1 MGQKVNPYGF
11 RLGITTDW
19 KSKWIANDEDY
30 ATYLH
35 EDDRIRTYIRTRVR
49 HAGISRIDITR
60 TRDNAEV
67 SVQAARPGI
76 VIGRR
81 GSEADAIRAD
91 LEKMTGKKVK
101 LNIIEIKNPDLDAQV
116 VAFNTAEQL
125 KGRVSFRRAM
135 RRAVQNAQKAGAE
148 GVRVQVAGRLG
159 GSEMSRTEWYREGR
173 VPLHTLRAKVDYG
186 FDEAKTTYGVIG
198 VKVWIYT
205 GDQLGSGDE
214 AEAQRAMDRARALA
228 EGRNVDDRPGRR
240 QARKAASVA
249 KKVTGV
255 GKKQVKKAPAQQGEH
270 ESAAENAGQA
280 APEASAPEAT
290 PASTL
295 ESSATGPE
303 APATVADT
311 GDTPAT
317 DTADATTEAAPPQ
330 SGAMAPEDVAEN
342 AGEPDDTGSAGTA
355 ETPGQEDVVENA
367 GEPDDTGSALTAE
380 TADAPVGDTV
390 PDDAPATDNQ
400 ATESLDTIE
409 DAAEIDQA
417 DLEDV
422 VAEGDPAAEEAV
434 ASDEATSE
442 GAGDTDAASDEAT
455 ENEGPEG
462 ASAEAPAEDEGSD
475 EATEKEG
482 DA

>member
-11 RLGITTDW
+11 RLGVTTDW
-19 KSKWIANDEDY
+19 KSKWIANDKDY

-35 EDDRIRTYIRTRVR
+35 EDDRIRRYIRKRVR

-60 TRDNAEV
+60 TRDNVEV

-91 LEKMTGKKVK
+91 LEKLSGKKVK

-135 RRAVQNAQKAGAE
+135 RRAVQNAQKAGAL

-214 AEAQRAMDRARALA
+214 LEAQRAMDRAKALA
-228 EGRNVDDRPGRR
+228 EGRKVDDRPRR
-240 QARKAASVA
+240 RSARKAASVA
-249 KKVTGV
+249 KQVTGV
-255 GKKQVKKAPAQQGEH
+255 GKRAAPAKAT
-270 ESAAENAGQA
+270 ESATKEPAETASAESTEAATASATEAATADATEAATEAATTEAAAGQGSDTGPDA
-280 APEASAPEAT
+280 
-290 PASTL
+290 PASVV
-295 ESSATGPE
+295 E
-303 APATVADT
+303 A
-311 GDTPAT
+311 GDTAAS
-317 DTADATTEAAPPQ
+317 DTVEATTEAAPPQ
-330 SGAMAPEDVAEN
+330 SGAMDADQV
-342 AGEPDDTGSAGTA
+342 AGEDADPAGSDADADASAPVEPAGA
-355 ETPGQEDVVENA
+355 DETP
-367 GEPDDTGSALTAE
+367 EPS
-380 TADAPVGDTV
+380 DAP
-390 PDDAPATDNQ
+390 
-400 ATESLDTIE
+400 
-409 DAAEIDQA
+409 
-417 DLEDV
+417 
-422 VAEGDPAAEEAV
+422 EEAV
-434 ASDEATSE
+434 APAAEASD
-442 GAGDTDAASDEAT
+442 DTDGET
-455 ENEGPEG
+455 KQ
-462 ASAEAPAEDEGSD
+462 ED
-475 EATEKEG
+475 A
-482 DA
+482 